1 MSNKNLTIGLLIT
14 LVIAI
19 IAIFTPIGQKAEQS
33 FGNVVNG
40 NWTGFNGIWVQ
51 TSTNQIRYGSSSSND
66 AGTNVQSIQRVAI
79 TPGTTTPC
87 SILSPSATSSL
98 GRFSILP
105 TVGTTTAGSLIIST
119 STAPYS
125 TAAGVVYGG
134 LITYVPMNSFT
145 GMATTTNSA
154 NIPPS
159 TYLNFGLTAATA
171 SGGFV
176 MTGYCTADFLTE

>member
-1 MSNKNLTIGLLIT
+1 MLIT

-19 IAIFTPIGQKAEQS
+19 IAVFTPIGQKVEQS
-33 FGNVVNG
+33 YGNVING
-40 NWTGFNGIWVQ
+40 NWTGFLGIWVQ
-51 TSTNQIRYGSSSSND
+51 TPGNQIRLGSELSTG
-66 AGTNVQSIQRVAI
+66 AGTNIWSVQRVAM
-79 TPGTTTPC
+79 TSGTTTVC

-105 TVGTTTAGSLIIST
+105 TVGTTTAGSLIVGT
-119 STAPYS
+119 STAPYT